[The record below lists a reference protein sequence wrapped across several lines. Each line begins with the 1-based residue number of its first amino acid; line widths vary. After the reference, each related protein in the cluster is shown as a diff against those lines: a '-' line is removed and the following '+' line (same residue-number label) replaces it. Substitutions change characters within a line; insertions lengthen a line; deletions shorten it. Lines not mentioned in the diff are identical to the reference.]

1 MKALTQYRPRESS
14 RGFGMIEVVIVM
26 LVIAIL
32 AAIAIP
38 SYKYVTTSNRLA
50 AEVNGLLGDL
60 QFARSEAIKEGLPV
74 TVCSSPTPQTGC
86 GNSHWQNGWI
96 VFLDSN
102 GNGVLDAGEQI
113 VRTQKDFSASG
124 DTLEPAN
131 NVTFSAVT
139 FNREGYASTSNPVTV
154 TMLLHD
160 STANPQWTRC
170 LTINPIGALSIE
182 RIPTP
187 NPNCT

>member
-1 MKALTQYRPRESS
+1 MVEL
-14 RGFGMIEVVIVM
+14 VVVM
-26 LVIAIL
+26 LLIAVL

-38 SYKYVTTSNRLA
+38 SYKYVTTSNRMSG
-50 AEVNGLLGDL
+50 EINGLLGDL

-74 TVCSSPTPQTGC
+74 TVCSSADGLTC

-102 GNGVLDAGEQI
+102 GSQTVDAGEQI
-113 VRTQKDFSASG
+113 IRTQKDFSASG

-131 NVTFSAVT
+131 NVTFSAIT
-139 FNREGYASTSNPVTV
+139 FNREGYAKTDNPITV
-154 TMLLHD
+154 TLLLHD
-160 STANPQWTRC
+160 STANTQWTRC
-170 LTINPIGALSIE
+170 LAISPIGALSIE
-182 RIPTP
+182 RMPSTA